1 MTKLKDSELLG
12 FTQIRT
18 PFASQGIEKCQ
29 IKGCKMLIPLI
40 ATTTQ
45 TTHYAQRVN
54 RLIQYGL
61 TSHSTQYKSFWGRYF
76 YGPDDRTSSI
86 KALKEVG

>member
-1 MTKLKDSELLG
+1 MNCNYCIICEVSRHRNTFTRDEMTKLKDSELLG

-54 RLIQYGL
+54 RLIQ
-61 TSHSTQYKSFWGRYF
+61 
-76 YGPDDRTSSI
+76 
-86 KALKEVG
+86 